1 MACSFPVL
9 LTRDISDPGPHSVV
23 VTATDVFGQTFSIP
37 LGVRR
42 KQIYFS
48 LVFFCVDTDCIIP
61 NLLCFY
67 MIIGV
72 NNVLAA
78 VSHIVLGEPL
88 DGACGVADVIG
99 GSQLRAEIGCSFTNP
114 VASILCSFDGGEQE
128 ECSFPLIA
136 TSERFGIGG
145 HSVLVTATDR
155 FGQTF
160 SITVGFTIRR
170 KHVYSPLS
178 FMC

>member
-1 MACSFPVL
+1 
-9 LTRDISDPGPHSVV
+9 
-23 VTATDVFGQTFSIP
+23 
-37 LGVRR
+37 
-42 KQIYFS
+42 
-48 LVFFCVDTDCIIP
+48 
-61 NLLCFY
+61 
-67 MIIGV
+67 MIIGT

-88 DGACGVADVIG
+88 DGACGVADAVG
-99 GSQLRAEIGCSFTNP
+99 GPQLQAEIGCSFTNP
-114 VASILCSFDGGEQE
+114 VASILCSFDGGEPE

-136 TSERFGIGG
+136 TAERFGIGG

-170 KHVYSPLS
+170 KQFYFSPTFL
-178 FMC
+178 